1 MSFVRSFTCSRPA
14 DCFTRKK
21 EIVEDATI
29 IGDAN
34 CAMWDWSRGSLIEI
48 LCVSVEIAH
57 IHSTLFSVS
66 FL

>member
-34 CAMWDWSRGSLIEI
+34 CAM
-48 LCVSVEIAH
+48 
-57 IHSTLFSVS
+57 
-66 FL
+66 